1 MPAETTKPEGAMS
14 FLEHLEELRTR
25 LFRCVIAYVIAFLA
39 CWYWSK
45 PILGFLL
52 DPVRR
57 YIADGGDV
65 VFLEVTEPFFVYMK
79 ASALA
84 AVFVAAPVL
93 LHQIW
98 GFVSPGLYRNEK
110 AIAGLFIAFGTFF
123 LVCGG
128 AFGYYV
134 AVPYSAQWLLQ
145 VGSDFKAALTLS
157 AAFRFLSRVILGM
170 AVVFELPVVILFLA
184 RLGVVTPG
192 WLLRHLRHAV
202 VVIAIAAAVITPTG
216 DALTMAVFAV
226 PMIGL
231 YLVGVVIAW
240 IFGKKKAAA

>member
-1 MPAETTKPEGAMS
+1 MTAETVKPEGAMS

-25 LFRCVIAYVIAFLA
+25 LFRCVVAYVLAFLA
-39 CWYWSK
+39 CWFWSK
-45 PILGFLL
+45 PILNFLL

-57 YIADGGDV
+57 YIAGEGDV

-84 AVFVAAPVL
+84 AVFLASPLL

-110 AIAGLFIAFGTFF
+110 AIAGLFIVFGTLFF
-123 LVCGG
+123 VSGG

-145 VGSDFKAALTLS
+145 IGSDFKAALTLS
-157 AAFRFLSRVILGM
+157 SVFKFLSRVILGM
-170 AVVFELPVVILFLA
+170 GVVFELPVLMLFLS
-184 RLGVVTPG
+184 RLGIVTPKG
-192 WLLRHLRHAV
+192 LLRYFRHAV
-202 VVIAIAAAVITPTG
+202 VVIAITAAVITPTG

-226 PMIGL
+226 PMILL
-231 YLVGVVIAW
+231 YLLGILIAW
-240 IFGKKKAAA
+240 AFGKKAAA

>member
-1 MPAETTKPEGAMS
+1 MS

-39 CWYWSK
+39 CWFWSK
-45 PILGFLL
+45 PILNFLL

-57 YIADGGDV
+57 YIVGQGDV

-84 AVFVAAPVL
+84 AVFLASPIL

-98 GFVSPGLYRNEK
+98 KFVSPGLYRNEK
-110 AIAGLFIAFGTFF
+110 AIAGMFIAFGTFF
-123 LVCGG
+123 FVCGG

-145 VGSDFKAALTLS
+145 LGSDFKAALTLT

-170 AVVFELPVVILFLA
+170 GVVFELPVLILFLA
-184 RLGVVTPG
+184 RLGIVTPR
-192 WLLRHLRHAV
+192 WLMGYFRHAV
-202 VVIAIAAAVITPTG
+202 VLIAIAAAVITPTG
-216 DALTMAVFAV
+216 DALTMSVFAV
-226 PMIGL
+226 PMVAL
-231 YLVGVVIAW
+231 YLIGVAIAW
-240 IFGKKKAAA
+240 LFGKKKDA

>member
-1 MPAETTKPEGAMS
+1 MSTDATKPEGAMS

-25 LFRCVIAYVIAFLA
+25 LFKCVIAYVIAFLL
-39 CWYWSK
+39 CWFWSR
-45 PILGFLL
+45 PILNFLL

-57 YIADGGDV
+57 FISGQGDV

-84 AVFVAAPVL
+84 AVFLAAPVL

-110 AIAGLFIAFGTFF
+110 SIAALFITFGTVFF
-123 LVCGG
+123 VCGG

-134 AVPYSAQWLLQ
+134 AVPLSAQWLLGLGQ
-145 VGSDFKAALTLS
+145 DFKAALTLT
-157 AAFRFLSRVILGM
+157 ATFQFLSRVILGM
-170 AVVFELPVVILFLA
+170 SVVFELPVVILFLA

-192 WLLRHLRHAV
+192 GLMKYFRHAV

-231 YLVGVVIAW
+231 YLTGVAIAW
-240 IFGKKKAAA
+240 IFGKKQAA